1 MKTTEQKADKAL
13 ENARRLH
20 HAGHDASARQGLR
33 IAARLYRAAGME
45 QLAAVV
51 AAGKFW
57 D

>member
-1 MKTTEQKADKAL
+1 MTDQQKADKAL
-13 ENARRLH
+13 ENARQLRN
-20 HAGHDASARQGLR
+20 AGHDAAARQGLR
-33 IAARLYRAAGME
+33 TAARLYRKAGME